1 MGKKL
6 IIATYQYGID
16 FSNSSVTHV
25 CSFPFVFVI
34 YLLDCTSTY
43 MYNMNSHGKY
53 NHINVENIDTVQK
66 KKKKGNYV

>member
-1 MGKKL
+1 
-6 IIATYQYGID
+6 
-16 FSNSSVTHV
+16 
-25 CSFPFVFVI
+25 
-34 YLLDCTSTY
+34 